1 MKIGATELIVI
12 IIVALLV
19 IGPDKLPGYAKKLGK
34 GLSSLKD
41 TSSVLAK
48 EIRENVTEPLQDI
61 VEPLQEIAEPIREI
75 TKPLDDATK
84 SLKEI
89 GKPRP
94 KAKVEEEA
102 VDQVVADVAEP
113 VGEALY
119 DVIED
124 AAEAV
129 DAEALVAPVAEE
141 VAEAIVA
148 EEPVVASVESVVE
161 VVEAVAETV
170 EAVAEETTNA

>member
-12 IIVALLV
+12 IIVALFV

-41 TSSVLAK
+41 TSNVLAA

-75 TKPLDDATK
+75 TKPLDEATK

-94 KAKVEEEA
+94 KAKGETE
-102 VDQVVADVAEP
+102 VADQAVAEAAEP
-113 VGEALY
+113 TGEALY

-124 AAEAV
+124 SAEAVAVEAPVAPAAEAAEAV
-129 DAEALVAPVAEE
+129 VV
-141 VAEAIVA
+141 
-148 EEPVVASVESVVE
+148 EEPVAAPTESVVE
-161 VVEAVAETV
+161 GVEAAAED
-170 EAVAEETTNA
+170 TTNA